1 MLSDTEIAA
10 RTQTAPI
17 DEIAARLGVEK
28 EDLIPYGDSIAKV
41 RINALARPRPRPG
54 PGKLILVSATT
65 PTSAGEGK
73 TTTSIGLGQ
82 AFTKLERSVC
92 VALREP
98 SLGPCLGI
106 KGGATGGGYAQIVPA
121 DRINLHFTGDFHAI
135 TTANNLISASIDNHL
150 YWGNELGLDPRM
162 VVWRRVM
169 DMNDRSLRHI
179 VLGLGGRLQG
189 IPREGGFDITAASE
203 IMAILCLAN
212 DMDDLRARL
221 NRILIGTT
229 YEGEA
234 IFLDALGITD
244 ALLALL
250 RDAVHPNLVQTLEG
264 TPVFMHGGP
273 FANIAHGCNSVFATR
288 MAMHF
293 ADWAITEAGF
303 GFDLGAEKF
312 FDIKCRSAGLNPD
325 AVVLVTTIRA
335 LKLHGG
341 KDAAQLEQPDTE
353 AVSRGLENLDKHIES
368 VAQFNKHPVV
378 ALNRFLSDTDDEIRL
393 VQERAE
399 QHKVLFAESRHF
411 SEGGA
416 GATDLARQVIS
427 AAENG
432 SVYRPLYDLD
442 IPVVEKVKA
451 VSRGMYGADDVA
463 FTKEAEKDLKRV
475 EELGFSG
482 LPICIAK
489 APSSLSD
496 DPALH
501 GRPRD
506 FQVTVRNIQVNS
518 GAGFLVILTGAIMR
532 MPGLPR
538 KPLALDV
545 KYLPDGTIDL
555 PVTAVA
561 GDEIE
566 ERTIKTTVRKKSME
580 KEPVLR

>member
-10 RTQTAPI
+10 QARVAPI
-17 DEIAARLGVEK
+17 SEIAARLGVEK
-28 EDLIPYGDSIAKV
+28 SDLIPYGEEIAKV
-41 RINALARPRPRPG
+41 RVDALSRPRLRQE

-65 PTSAGEGK
+65 PTKAGEGK

-82 AFTKLERSVC
+82 AFSKLGESVC

-98 SLGPCLGI
+98 SLGPCLGV
-106 KGGATGGGYAQIVPA
+106 KGGATGGGYSQIVPA

-135 TTANNLISASIDNHL
+135 TTANNLVSASIDNHI
-150 YWGNELGLDPRM
+150 YWGNKLGLDPRM
-162 VVWRRVM
+162 VAWRRVM
-169 DMNDRSLRHI
+169 DMNDRSLRNI
-179 VLGLGGRLQG
+179 VLGLGGQFQG

-212 DMDDLRARL
+212 DMADLRTRL
-221 NRILIGTT
+221 DRILIGTT
-229 YEGEA
+229 YDGEA
-234 IFLDALGITD
+234 IFLDSLGITD

-341 KDAAQLEQPDTE
+341 KDKNQLEQPDIE
-353 AVSRGLENLDKHIES
+353 AVRQGLENLDKHIES
-368 VAQFNKHPVV
+368 VDLFNKHPVV
-378 ALNRFLSDTDDEIRL
+378 ALNRFYSDTDEEIRL

-399 QHKVLFAESRHF
+399 RHDVRFAESRHF
-411 SEGGA
+411 AEGGA
-416 GATDLARQVIS
+416 GSTDLAGQVMA
-427 AAENG
+427 AAENKT
-432 SVYRPLYDLD
+432 VYKPLYDLD
-442 IPVVEKVKA
+442 VPVVEKVTA
-451 VSRGMYGADDVA
+451 VSQAMYGANDVA
-463 FTKEAEKDLKRV
+463 FTKEAEKDLKRI
-475 EELGFSG
+475 EELGLSN
-482 LPICIAK
+482 LPICVAK

-506 FQVTVRNIQVNS
+506 FQVTVRNLQVNS
-518 GAGFLVILTGAIMR
+518 GAGFLVVLTGAIMR

-538 KPLALDV
+538 QPLAQDV
-545 KYLPDGTIDL
+545 KYHSDGTIE
-555 PVTAVA
+555 
-561 GDEIE
+561 GIG
-566 ERTIKTTVRKKSME
+566 
-580 KEPVLR
+580 

>member
-1 MLSDTEIAA
+1 MLSDHEIAAATATVPIAEIAA
-10 RTQTAPI
+10 RM
-17 DEIAARLGVEK
+17 GVQK
-28 EDLIPYGDSIAKV
+28 EDLVSYGESIAKV
-41 RINALARPRPRPG
+41 QLRAMSRPRPRPG

-82 AFTKLERSVC
+82 AFAKLGESVC

-98 SLGPCLGI
+98 SLGPCLGV
-106 KGGATGGGYAQIVPA
+106 KGGATGGGYSQVVPA

-135 TTANNLISASIDNHL
+135 TSANNLVSAALDNHI
-150 YWGNELGLDPRM
+150 YWGNELRIDPRM
-162 VVWRRVM
+162 IVWRRVM
-169 DMNDRSLRHI
+169 DMNDRSLRKI
-179 VLGLGGRLQG
+179 VLGLGGRYQG

-221 NRILIGTT
+221 DRILIGST

-234 IFLDALGITD
+234 VYLKSLNITD

-250 RDAVHPNLVQTLEG
+250 RDAAHPNLVQTLEG
-264 TPVFMHGGP
+264 VPVFMHGGP

-293 ADWAITEAGF
+293 GDWAITEAGF

-335 LKLHGG
+335 LKMHGG
-341 KDAAQLEQPDTE
+341 KARDRLEEADVE
-353 AVSRGLENLDKHIES
+353 AVRQGLENLDKHIES
-368 VAQFNKHPVV
+368 VERFGKRPVV
-378 ALNRFLSDTDDEIRL
+378 ALNRFHSDTDEEIRL
-393 VQERAE
+393 VRERAE
-399 QHKVLFAESRHF
+399 AHGERFAESRHF
-411 SEGGA
+411 TEGGA
-416 GATDLARQVIS
+416 GAVELAREVMAA
-427 AAENG
+427 AAEP
-432 SVYRPLYDLD
+432 SEYKPLYDLD
-442 IPVVEKVKA
+442 IPVVEKVRTISQA
-451 VSRGMYGADDVA
+451 MYGADDVA
-463 FTKEAEKDLKRV
+463 FTKEAAKDLRRV
-475 EELGFSG
+475 EELGLGG
-482 LPICIAK
+482 LPVCIAK

-496 DPALH
+496 DPSLH

-518 GAGFLVILTGAIMR
+518 GAGFLVVLTGEIMR

-538 KPLALDV
+538 KPLAESV
-545 KYLPDGTIDL
+545 RYLPDGSIQ
-555 PVTAVA
+555 
-561 GDEIE
+561 GIG
-566 ERTIKTTVRKKSME
+566 
-580 KEPVLR
+580 

>member
-1 MLSDTEIAA
+1 MLTDHEIAA
-10 RTQTAPI
+10 GVETAPI
-17 DEIAARLGVEK
+17 SEIAAHLGAEP
-28 EDLIPYGDSIAKV
+28 EDLISYGDSIAKI
-41 RINALARPRPRPG
+41 RINALQRPRKRAR

-82 AFTKLERSVC
+82 AFGKLGESVC

-98 SLGPCLGI
+98 SLGPCLGV
-106 KGGATGGGYAQIVPA
+106 KGGATGGGYSQVVPA

-135 TTANNLISASIDNHL
+135 TSANNLISASIDNHI
-150 YWGNELGLDPRM
+150 YWGNDLGLDQRM
-162 VVWRRVM
+162 IAWRRVM
-169 DMNDRSLRHI
+169 DMNDRSLRKI
-179 VLGLGGRLQG
+179 VLGLGGRFQG

-212 DMDDLRARL
+212 DMDDLRQRL
-221 NRILIGTT
+221 DRILIGTT
-229 YEGEA
+229 FEGEA
-234 IFLDALGITD
+234 VYLQSLGITD

-264 TPVFMHGGP
+264 VPVLMHGGP

-335 LKLHGG
+335 LKMHGG
-341 KDAAQLEQPDTE
+341 QPKDRLDQPNVE
-353 AVSRGLENLDKHIES
+353 AVGAGLENLDKHIES
-368 VAQFNKHPVV
+368 VAQFGKHPVV
-378 ALNRFLSDTDDEIRL
+378 ALNRFINDTDEEIEL
-393 VQERAE
+393 VRGRAAR
-399 QHKVLFAESRHF
+399 HGVRFAESRHF

-416 GATDLARQVIS
+416 GAVELAREVMA
-427 AAENG
+427 AAE
-432 SVYRPLYDLD
+432 SPSAYEPLYELD
-442 IPVVEKVKA
+442 IPVIEKVRA

-475 EELGFSG
+475 EELGLSG

-518 GAGFLVILTGAIMR
+518 GAGFLVVLTGEIMR
-532 MPGLPR
+532 MPGLPK
-538 KPLALDV
+538 KPLAQRV
-545 KYLPDGTIDL
+545 RFNPDGS
-555 PVTAVA
+555 
-561 GDEIE
+561 IE
-566 ERTIKTTVRKKSME
+566 GIG
-580 KEPVLR
+580 

>member
-1 MLSDTEIAA
+1 MLSDHEIAA
-10 RTQTAPI
+10 RTRTAPI
-17 DEIAARLGVEK
+17 SEVAARLGIAA
-28 EDLIPYGDSIAKV
+28 EDLISYGDSIAKV
-41 RINALARPRPRPG
+41 HIRALSRARKRPQ

-82 AFTKLERSVC
+82 AFAKLGESVC

-98 SLGPCLGI
+98 SLGPCLGV
-106 KGGATGGGYAQIVPA
+106 KGGATGGGYSQVVPA
-121 DRINLHFTGDFHAI
+121 DRINLHFTGDFHAV
-135 TTANNLISASIDNHL
+135 TSANNLISASIDNHI
-150 YWGNELGLDPRM
+150 YWGNDLGLDQRM
-162 VVWRRVM
+162 IAWRRCM
-169 DMNDRSLRHI
+169 DMNDRSLRKI
-179 VLGLGGRLQG
+179 VLGLGGRYQG

-221 NRILIGTT
+221 DRILIGTT
-229 YEGEA
+229 FDGKAVY
-234 IFLDALGITD
+234 LDALGITD

-250 RDAVHPNLVQTLEG
+250 RDAAHPNLVQTLEG

-288 MAMHF
+288 MALHY

-312 FDIKCRSAGLNPD
+312 FDIKCRSAGLNAD

-341 KDAAQLEQPDTE
+341 HDKDHLEEADAE
-353 AVSRGLENLDKHIES
+353 AVRRGLENLDKHIES
-368 VAQFNKHPVV
+368 VAQFGKHPVV
-378 ALNRFLSDTDDEIRL
+378 ALNRFHTDTDAEIRL
-393 VQERAE
+393 VRERATR
-399 QHKVLFAESRHF
+399 HGVRFAESRHF
-411 SEGGA
+411 AEGGA
-416 GATDLARQVIS
+416 GATDLAREVM
-427 AAENG
+427 AAAANG
-432 SVYRPLYDLD
+432 SVYKPLYELD
-442 IPVVEKVKA
+442 MSVVEKIRA
-451 VSRGMYGADDVA
+451 VSRGMYGADDVS
-463 FTKEAEKDLKRV
+463 FTKEAEKDLKRIG
-475 EELGFSG
+475 ELGLDG

-506 FQVTVRNIQVNS
+506 FEVTVRNIQVNS
-518 GAGFLVILTGAIMR
+518 GAGFLVVLTGEIMR

-538 KPLALDV
+538 KPLAQSV
-545 KYLPDGTIDL
+545 KFLPDGSIQ
-555 PVTAVA
+555 
-561 GDEIE
+561 GIG
-566 ERTIKTTVRKKSME
+566 
-580 KEPVLR
+580 

>member
-10 RTQTAPI
+10 SVKTAPI
-17 DEIAARLGVEK
+17 TEIAARLGVQP
-28 EDLIPYGDSIAKV
+28 EDLISYGDSIAKV
-41 RINALARPRPRPG
+41 QIRALTRPRPSAQ

-82 AFTKLERSVC
+82 ALGKLGESVC
-92 VALREP
+92 IALREP

-106 KGGATGGGYAQIVPA
+106 KGGATGGGYSQVVPA

-135 TTANNLISASIDNHL
+135 TTANNLISAAIDNHI
-150 YWGNELGLDPRM
+150 YWGNDLGLDQRM
-162 VVWRRVM
+162 IAWRRVM
-169 DMNDRSLRHI
+169 DMNDRSLRKI
-179 VLGLGGRLQG
+179 VLGLGGRYQG

-221 NRILIGTT
+221 DRILIGTT
-229 YEGEA
+229 YDGKA
-234 IFLDALGITD
+234 VFLEALGITD

-250 RDAVHPNLVQTLEG
+250 RDAMHPNLVQTLEG

-312 FDIKCRSAGLNPD
+312 FDIKCRSADLNPD

-341 KDAAQLEQPDTE
+341 HDKTRLEEEDVE
-353 AVSRGLENLDKHIES
+353 AVRRGLENLDKHIES
-368 VAQFNKHPVV
+368 VAQFGKHPVV
-378 ALNRFLSDTDDEIRL
+378 ALNRFHADTDDEIRL
-393 VQERAE
+393 VRERAAGLN
-399 QHKVLFAESRHF
+399 VRFAVSNHF
-411 SEGGA
+411 AEGGA
-416 GATDLARQVIS
+416 GATDLAREVM
-427 AAENG
+427 AAAANG
-432 SVYRPLYDLD
+432 STYKPLYELD
-442 IPVVEKVKA
+442 MPVFDKVQT
-451 VSRGMYGADDVA
+451 VCRGMYGADDVA
-463 FTKEAEKDLKRV
+463 FTKEAEKDLRRI
-475 EELGFSG
+475 EELGLDG

-506 FQVTVRNIQVNS
+506 FQVTVRNLQVNS
-518 GAGFLVILTGAIMR
+518 GAGFLVVLTGDIMR

-538 KPLALDV
+538 KPLAQSV
-545 KYLPDGTIDL
+545 KFLPDGTIE
-555 PVTAVA
+555 
-561 GDEIE
+561 GIG
-566 ERTIKTTVRKKSME
+566 
-580 KEPVLR
+580 